1 MEGLDSKKYLQTS
14 KKRFDPAALVI
25 SVVGISAVVYGV
37 LQSNGSQSYY
47 DREGILIVV
56 VGTFASLLFQFD
68 FSSCWSS
75 LVLIARSFL
84 GTPDKKVLSMLRE
97 LDDAILQQID
107 LKQLREGLQIDGE
120 LLNDI
125 VYMHKRGLLY
135 EEIDA
140 FVTSRIA
147 DDFLKRRIA
156 VDLLRRAAVIAPSLG
171 LFGTTMGLVGVL
183 RNLSS
188 PAEIGASMS
197 LALMTTAYGA
207 ALNSLLFTP
216 IAGRLEH
223 HNVIF
228 LEVHQRLL
236 SKIGI
241 LLGRD
246 ERSLGAQDKS
256 GGLAA

>member
-1 MEGLDSKKYLQTS
+1 MEGLDSKKYLQTA
-14 KKRFDPAALVI
+14 KKRFDPTALLI
-25 SVVGISAVVYGV
+25 SLVGLGAVVYGV
-37 LQSNGSQSYY
+37 ISTDSSQSYF
-47 DREGILIVV
+47 DKEGLLIVV
-56 VGTFASLLFQFD
+56 IGTCASLLFQFD
-68 FSSCWSS
+68 FSSCFKSA
-75 LVLIARSFL
+75 LIMLQSFL
-84 GTPDKKVLSMLRE
+84 GTPDKKLLSILRE
-97 LDDAILQQID
+97 LDEAILQQID

-125 VYMHKRGLLY
+125 VHMHKRGLLF

-147 DDFLKRRIA
+147 DNFLQRRIA

-171 LFGTTMGLVGVL
+171 LFGTTMGLIGVL

-207 ALNSLLFTP
+207 ALNSLIFTP
-216 IAGRLEH
+216 LAGRLEH
-223 HNVIF
+223 HNTIF
-228 LEVHQRLL
+228 LEVHQQLL
-236 SKIGI
+236 SKVGI

-256 GGLAA
+256 GGMAA